1 MNLLSKITLLFA
13 CVLAMGNLYAQ
24 PIKIIDPNNQNQIL
38 VLSTLWCK
46 TSGATRMYQY
56 GNEVSRDSNYAPS
69 KKCYQMDDDKKFILL
84 DEEKIPYK
92 KIKVLDIKSGK
103 GLATADFNTEQG
115 RKRIAAEQNKEIDR
129 LREAN
134 GTAYP
139 NSNTQITN
147 NQSQPQPVSS
157 GRVIGQSF
165 DSQANGNIFLYDGAC
180 QLPNYASSYPLHWDA
195 KKVDD
200 GTFIGDGCY
209 SYNQQ
214 TQQVF
219 IVASTGKTA
228 SLPMSSF
235 QNGGDSNK
243 SAFQSFSEGL
253 QRAATY
259 WNNSANDTQRNTTNL
274 TPSFSG
280 GNRGMNCTPDGR
292 GGYNCR

>member
-1 MNLLSKITLLFA
+1 MNLLCKTTLLFA
-13 CVLAMGNLYAQ
+13 IALAMGNLYAQ
-24 PIKIIDPNNQNQIL
+24 S
-38 VLSTLWCK
+38 VK
-46 TSGATRMYQY
+46 TADA
-56 GNEVSRDSNYAPS
+56 GNDSQALI
-69 KKCYQMDDDKKFILL
+69 KKCQSLGYVKGTPQMK
-84 DEEKIPYK
+84 
-92 KIKVLDIKSGK
+92 
-103 GLATADFNTEQG
+103 QC
-115 RKRIAAEQNKEIDR
+115 IAQVYVASPEIS
-129 LREAN
+129 
-134 GTAYP
+134 
-139 NSNTQITN
+139 SN
-147 NQSQPQPVSS
+147 QPQQNN
-157 GRVIGQSF
+157 GGGKVIGSSF

-200 GTFIGDGCY
+200 GAFIGDGCY

-228 SLPMSSF
+228 SLPMSAF
-235 QNGGDSNK
+235 QNGGGDSNK

-253 QRAATY
+253 QRATTY